1 MEKKIEKLLESFKER
16 QFDAYYAEDESEAVR
31 VVNSLILEQGEA
43 LSKSEKE
50 IKIGWGGSVTLN
62 ELGIKKLCMEKYDA
76 VDPYTTADPVEAKRQ
91 ALLSD
96 VFLMSAN
103 AITEAGELVNIDG
116 NGNRLGALIHGPLRV
131 IIVAGVNKIVKDKN
145 EAIKRI
151 KQITCPQNA
160 RRLERKTPC
169 ALEPSSCGDCKIAG
183 NTMCSHTVVT
193 RFNSIPNRI
202 KIVLVN
208 KNLGF

>member
-16 QFDAYYAEDESEAVR
+16 QFDAYYAETEADAVR
-31 VVNSLILEQGEA
+31 ICEDLIKEQGEI
-43 LSKSEKE
+43 LGKSDV
-50 IKIGWGGSVTLN
+50 KIGWGGSVTLN
-62 ELGIKKLCMEKYDA
+62 QLGIKKLCMEKYGA
-76 VDPYTTADPVEAKRQ
+76 VDPYSTENPTEAKRQ

-116 NGNRLGALIHGPLRV
+116 NGNRLGALIHGPYRV

-151 KQITCPQNA
+151 KQVTCPQNA

-193 RFNSIPNRI
+193 RFNSIPGRI
-202 KIVLVN
+202 KIILVN
-208 KNLGF
+208 KELGF